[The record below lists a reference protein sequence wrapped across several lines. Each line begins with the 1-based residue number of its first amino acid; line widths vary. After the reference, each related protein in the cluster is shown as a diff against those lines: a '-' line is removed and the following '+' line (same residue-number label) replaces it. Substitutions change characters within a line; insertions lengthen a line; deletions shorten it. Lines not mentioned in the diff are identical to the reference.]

1 MATKNEVAAQN
12 NGTVAKGQQREGIAG
27 FLSGDVVRKNVVSV
41 VGEKNATRFIS
52 SVVSAV
58 QTNPALAE
66 CTNKSILSAALLGES
81 LKLTPSP
88 QLGQYYMVPFANK
101 KAGTTEAQFQMGY
114 KGYIQLAIRS
124 GQYKKLNVV
133 AIKEGELVRYDPLTE
148 EIEVRLIE
156 DDEQREKAKT
166 IGYYAMFEYMNG
178 FRKTLYWSKK
188 KMLEHADKYSQAFS
202 KDPKKVKTFDFKT
215 KKEVWK
221 EKVSFADFEAG
232 KYQKDDEWLY
242 SSFWYKNFDG
252 MAYKTMLRQLISKW
266 GIMSVEMETAY
277 GFDMAVIDENG
288 TAHYVDNT
296 QDIEESVAEE
306 IEANAN
312 SVPFQAIEEKLE
324 PPTTPK
330 AQAKEKEPVKVEG
343 EQETAEQKA
352 PF

>member
-1 MATKNEVAAQN
+1 MAGKQTEVATQNSGAVAQ
-12 NGTVAKGQQREGIAG
+12 KQQKTGIATY
-27 FLSGDVVRKNVVSV
+27 LANEAVKKNIVSV

-58 QTNPALAE
+58 QTNPTLAQ
-66 CTNKSILSAALLGES
+66 CTNGSILSAALLGES

-88 QLGQYYMVPFANK
+88 QLGQYYMVPFENK
-101 KAGTTEAQFQMGY
+101 KAKQKEAQFQMGY

-133 AIKEGELVRYDPLTE
+133 AIKEGELVKYDPLTE

-156 DDEQREKAKT
+156 DDEKREDAKT

-178 FRKTLYWSKK
+178 FRKSLYWSKK
-188 KMLEHADKYSQAFS
+188 KMLEHADKFSQAFS
-202 KDPKKVKTFDFKT
+202 KDAKKKKVNDEYKQL
-215 KKEVWK
+215 
-221 EKVSFADFEAG
+221 VSFEDYEAG
-232 KYQKDDEWLY
+232 KYPKSDEWLY

-288 TAHYVDNT
+288 KAIYVDNQ
-296 QDIEESVAEE
+296 QDMEE
-306 IEANAN
+306 IVEAEIAENAN
-312 SVPFQAIEEKLE
+312 TVDFIEAEVQPEEVE
-324 PPTTPK
+324 PT
-330 AQAKEKEPVKVEG
+330 QG
-343 EQETAEQKA
+343 EQVENAQSKL

>member
-1 MATKNEVAAQN
+1 MAGKNEE
-12 NGTVAKGQQREGIAG
+12 AKQGQQRVGIAG
-27 FLSGDVVRKNVVSV
+27 FLATDAIRENVVSV

-58 QTNPALAE
+58 QTNPELAE

-133 AIKEGELVRYDPLTE
+133 AIKEGELIKYDPLTE

-202 KDPKKVKTFDFKT
+202 KDPKKKRVKN
-215 KKEVWK
+215 EWK
-221 EKVSFADFEAG
+221 QLVSFEDYEAG
-232 KYQKDDEWLY
+232 KYPKEDEWLY

-288 TAHYVDNT
+288 KARYVDNT
-296 QDIEESVAEE
+296 QDIEEVVEEE
-306 IEANAN
+306 IAENAN
-312 SVPFQAIEEKLE
+312 SIPFEAIEENPE
-324 PPTTPK
+324 PTTMPK
-330 AQAKEKEPVKVEG
+330 AQAKAKEPVKVDG
-343 EQETAEQKA
+343 EQELPDFMVQD
-352 PF
+352 

>member
-1 MATKNEVAAQN
+1 MATKNEVA
-12 NGTVAKGQQREGIAG
+12 TQRMGIAG
-27 FLSGDVVRKNVVSV
+27 FLATDAIRNNVISV

-58 QTNPALAE
+58 QTNPVLAE

-101 KAGTTEAQFQMGY
+101 KAGTSEAQFQMGY

-133 AIKEGELVRYDPLTE
+133 AIKEGELIRYDPLTE

-156 DDEQREKAKT
+156 DDEQREKTKT

-202 KDPKKVKTFDFKT
+202 KDPKKKKVKN
-215 KKEVWK
+215 EWK
-221 EKVSFADFEAG
+221 QLVSYEDYEAG
-232 KYQKDDEWLY
+232 KYPKEDERLY

-312 SVPFQAIEEKLE
+312 QIPFEAIEEKPA
-324 PPTTPK
+324 PPTMPK
-330 AQAKEKEPVKVEG
+330 EKEKEKEPVKVEG
-343 EQETAEQKA
+343 EQELPDFMKAEG
-352 PF
+352 